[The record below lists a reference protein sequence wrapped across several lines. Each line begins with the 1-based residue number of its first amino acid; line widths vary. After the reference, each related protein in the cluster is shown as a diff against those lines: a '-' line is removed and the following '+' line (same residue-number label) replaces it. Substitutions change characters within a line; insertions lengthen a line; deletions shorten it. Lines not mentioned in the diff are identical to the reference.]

1 MKAVRIGLCILFAF
15 SVFAHGIVEVWSE
28 SILEIGASLLSVIWI
43 FLAYRDPEITIQW
56 NPLNWPIL
64 GFIGIGALQ
73 LVLHGSANP
82 FFTRVELLRFS
93 AYFIIFF
100 LTSQAFRERD
110 DFVKLTWFLVLLGF
124 SVGLLGIIQYFTSPD
139 TIYWIRSLPEGGTVF
154 GPYVN
159 RNHFAGFVELVAPV
173 GLALL
178 VFRGMRRELFAIT
191 GLLTIIPVGALI
203 FSGSRG
209 GIVCFAF
216 EVAVLALLA
225 RTRKGLRGATMIAV
239 AFVGMASIALIAWL
253 GAGKAIE
260 RFSKT
265 RIGDV
270 TLSRRASMFRG
281 AEHIFLDHPV
291 KGVGLGT
298 IVTVFPS
305 YDTGYDGR
313 VVDHVHNDYIEV
325 LAETGI
331 LGGLCGVAFLWLLFT
346 GARKSFTAE
355 QGHFSRALHA
365 GAIAALCGILLHS
378 CVDFNLHIPSNALLF
393 LLQAY
398 LATSMPFPSEGP
410 SPRRRQRTR
419 ERAFPQNEV

>member
-1 MKAVRIGLCILFAF
+1 MKAVRIGLCVLFAF
-15 SVFAHGIVEVWSE
+15 SVFAHGVVEVWSE
-28 SILEIGASLLSVIWI
+28 SILEIGASLLFIIWV

-56 NPLNWPIL
+56 NPLNWPFL
-64 GFIGIGALQ
+64 GFIGIGVLQ
-73 LVLHGSANP
+73 LVAALERESVFHSSRTASIQRLLH
-82 FFTRVELLRFS
+82 RLLPHRTGLS
-93 AYFIIFF
+93 GTGD
-100 LTSQAFRERD
+100 L
-110 DFVKLTWFLVLLGF
+110 VKLIWFLVLLGF
-124 SVGLLGIIQYFTSPD
+124 SVGLLGIIQFFTSPD

-203 FSGSRG
+203 LSGSRG

-225 RTRKGLRGATMIAV
+225 RTRKGLQGATMIAI
-239 AFVGMASIALIAWL
+239 AFVGVASIALIAWL

-270 TLSRRASMFRG
+270 SLSRRASMFRG

-298 IVTVFPS
+298 IVTVFPG

-313 VVDHVHNDYIEV
+313 VVDHVHNDYIEA

-346 GARKSFTAE
+346 GARRSFVAE
-355 QGHFSRALHA
+355 QGHFSRAFHA

-393 LLQAY
+393 LLQVY
-398 LATSMPFPSEGP
+398 LATSMPFSSEGP
-410 SPRRRQRTR
+410 SSHRRHRTR
-419 ERAFPQNEV
+419 EHAFAQNEV

>member
-28 SILEIGASLLSVIWI
+28 SILEIGASVLFIVWV

-56 NPLNWPIL
+56 NLLNWPIL

-73 LVLHGSANP
+73 LVLRWSANP

-93 AYFIIFF
+93 AYFIIFI
-100 LTSQAFRERD
+100 LTAQAFRERD
-110 DFVKLTWFLVLLGF
+110 DFVKLTWLLVLLGF

-154 GPYVN
+154 GPFVN

-281 AEHIFLDHPV
+281 AEHIVLDHPV

-313 VVDHVHNDYIEV
+313 VVDHVHNDYIEA

-331 LGGLCGVAFLWLLFT
+331 LGGLCGIAFLWLLFT

-410 SPRRRQRTR
+410 NPRRRQRTR
-419 ERAFPQNEV
+419 EHAFAQNEV